1 MPLPQ
6 ETFMT
11 RTLAV
16 AGLVAGLIAPAAAQ
30 HQAGSTE
37 HKQAVELLAQA
48 SGMARTALETRVTKG
63 KPYSADSITEFVQVL
78 GDGNRIVRRTSARL
92 YRDGEGRTR
101 REDLTESGAL
111 SDKNSVVITD
121 PVGGVS
127 FVLDAGTKSAF
138 KAPAMFARVQSG
150 STGAGAV
157 YDVTLSPAAGTRVPT
172 TTEAGQAEARRTAET
187 ATRFTVSA
195 GGGAV
200 STFTFAD
207 GGAWVGAGGRGDTT
221 KEDLGSQVVEGVSA
235 NGTRSTTVIPAG
247 AIGNEQPITIVSEQ
261 WFSPDLEMLVLTRH
275 SDPRVGE
282 TTYRLANIG
291 RAEPDRSLFQVPSDY
306 TVQERQSLRMRRQQ

>member
-1 MPLPQ
+1 MK
-6 ETFMT
+6 
-11 RTLAV
+11 RTVAV

-37 HKQAVELLAQA
+37 HKQAIELRAQA
-48 SGMARTALETRVTKG
+48 SGLARTALETRVTKG
-63 KPYSADSITEFVQVL
+63 KPYTAEAITEFVQVL
-78 GDGNRIVRRTSARL
+78 GDGNRIVRRTTARL

-101 REDLTESGAL
+101 REDLNESGAL

-127 FVLDAGTKSAF
+127 VVLDAGTKSAF
-138 KAPAMFARVQSG
+138 KSPAMFARVQSG
-150 STGAGAV
+150 SSDAGAV
-157 YDVTLSPAAGTRVPT
+157 YDVTLSPAAGTRVAIT
-172 TTEAGQAEARRTAET
+172 TDPGQAETRRATET
-187 ATRFTVSA
+187 AARVRVSA
-195 GGGAV
+195 SGGTV

-207 GGAWVGAGGRGDTT
+207 GGAWVGAGGRGDTS
-221 KEDLGSQVVEGVSA
+221 KEDLGSQVIEGVSA

-247 AIGNEQPITIVSEQ
+247 AIGNEQPITILSEQ

-306 TVQERQSLRMRRQQ
+306 TVQERQPLIMRRQQ